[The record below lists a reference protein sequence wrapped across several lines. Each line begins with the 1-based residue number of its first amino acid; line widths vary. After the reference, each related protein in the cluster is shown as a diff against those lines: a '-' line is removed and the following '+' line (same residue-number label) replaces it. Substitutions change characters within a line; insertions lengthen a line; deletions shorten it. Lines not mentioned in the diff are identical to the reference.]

1 MTITNYISVEK
12 LIKVLTALN
21 DLKQTIPKMLSRVKE
36 EVLDIAPSLP
46 SEPCIRLSPYTA
58 QATS

>member
-1 MTITNYISVEK
+1 MNVPSRIFN
-12 LIKVLTALN
+12 LILDGGVVNLEN
-21 DLKQTIPKMLSRVKE
+21 FCRVKE
-36 EVLDIAPSLP
+36 KVLDIAPSLP